1 MKRLFGHGF
10 LRSNLRVEVFILIS
24 LVCSIQS
31 LIIGVIVWGFDSKA
45 MFDSEKENLAQLMN
59 VVNQDIESRVE
70 AVNSIALEI
79 AINGEIRG
87 SLNKT
92 DPLEIGRAKGLV
104 NTNLSKRVIAASHG
118 LLDLSVIDLR
128 NNTYST
134 RATYFLPPDFRLGET
149 QVFRHAEA
157 ANGALVWLNDNGI
170 IDSYSGDSIF
180 PSDHMSGIRAAA
192 VIRDYNR
199 GETLGLLMVSVKENF
214 FSSINYSNSRLRK
227 ISIYMLSPDKTVVYP
242 VAGTTGILHPDIRAT
257 IDNSKEKQTFIM
269 SDASRTLVSYI
280 YSESMGW
287 TLVSTTTSAEVV
299 RFFPSILRTL
309 LLALLFSLIASLSIS
324 WLSST
329 ILTRGVDEIA
339 KTMKRVETGDFD
351 VRINSRRQDEIG
363 RLSRLFDGMMDK
375 VKGLIDT
382 TYKQQLLTQQAEFR
396 ALQAQINPHFLY
408 NTLDMIN
415 WRLLKKGEEEISR
428 SIVGLGMILQYSM
441 SAQAIVNLNQEIQ
454 NVKDYL
460 DLRKANQDP
469 EFQHTITLIAGENVR
484 LPKLTLQPIVE
495 NAIVHGFGRR
505 RTGNELK
512 LLGYPSGNG
521 SYCIEIA
528 DNGIGIDPAAAMTL
542 LSSSN
547 KAAEDYSV
555 RKQHM
560 GLNNVNE
567 RLLLLF
573 GQGYG
578 LTIRSEFGKGTTIA
592 ILVPGQDILSQGTGP
607 DL

>member
-1 MKRLFGHGF
+1 MKKLFGQGF
-10 LRSNLRVEVFILIS
+10 LRSNLRIEVFILIS

-31 LIIGVIVWGFDSKA
+31 LIIGVVIWSFDSKT

-70 AVNSIALEI
+70 AVNSIALDI

-92 DPLEIGRAKGLV
+92 DPLEIGRAKSLV
-104 NTNLSKRVIAASHG
+104 NANLSKKIIAASHG

-134 RATYFLPPDFRLGET
+134 RATYFLPPDFKLGET
-149 QVFRHAEA
+149 QVFQRAEA
-157 ANGALVWLNDNGI
+157 ANGALVWLNDNSI
-170 IDSYSGDSIF
+170 IDRYSGDSIF
-180 PSDHMSGIRAAA
+180 PSDHMGGIRAVA
-192 VIRDYNR
+192 VIKDYNR

-214 FSSINYSNSRLRK
+214 FSSINYSNNRLQK
-227 ISIYMLSPDKTVVYP
+227 ISIYLLSPDKTVVYP
-242 VAGTTGILHPDIRAT
+242 VAGTSGTLHPDIRT
-257 IDNSKEKQTFIM
+257 VIDNSKGKQTFIM

-280 YSESMGW
+280 FNESMGW

-329 ILTRGVDEIA
+329 IITRGVNEIA

-351 VRINSRRQDEIG
+351 VRINSPRQDEIG
-363 RLSRLFDGMMDK
+363 RLSKLFDGMMDK
-375 VKGLIDT
+375 VKELIDT

-415 WRLLKKGEEEISR
+415 WRLLKRGEEEISR

-441 SAQAIVNLNQEIQ
+441 SAQAIVDLDQEIQ
-454 NVKDYL
+454 NVEAYI

-469 EFQHTITLIAGENVR
+469 EFQHTISLVESKNVH

-505 RTGNELK
+505 RTGNELS
-512 LLGYPSGNG
+512 LHGYPSDNGN
-521 SYCIEIA
+521 YCIEIT
-528 DNGIGIDPAAAMTL
+528 DNGIGIDPAAAATL
-542 LSSSN
+542 LFAPN
-547 KAAEDYSV
+547 KDTEDYSL

-560 GLNNVNE
+560 GLSNVNE

-592 ILVPGQDILSQGTGP
+592 ILVPRQDTSFRGTGP
-607 DL
+607 DV